1 MIIAAL
7 DVTRWPALSC
17 LVSSTD
23 IAGGLQKVRSPTA
36 MNFFTFYF
44 SSLGSFITSQ
54 LNDQLSAGSLAQ
66 VVERCTGIAE
76 FKVLNSLPAWIFLGF
91 LYALQKLRLS
101 LMIVFTWNTIFFLT
115 LPLLRLIR
123 RGCCARTK
131 DIKVVNIRNELRVR
145 RLISVINNLY
155 SKMDRYEG

>member
-7 DVTRWPALSC
+7 EVTKWPALSC
-17 LVSSTD
+17 RVSSTD
-23 IAGGLQKVRSPTA
+23 IAGGLQKVRSTTA

-76 FKVLNSLPAWIFLGF
+76 FKVLNSLLAWIFSGF
-91 LYALQKLRLS
+91 
-101 LMIVFTWNTIFFLT
+101 
-115 LPLLRLIR
+115 P
-123 RGCCARTK
+123 CAP
-131 DIKVVNIRNELRVR
+131 
-145 RLISVINNLY
+145 
-155 SKMDRYEG
+155 

>member
-1 MIIAAL
+1 MIISAL
-7 DVTRWPALSC
+7 DVAKWPALSC
-17 LVSSTD
+17 LVSSPD
-23 IAGGLQKVRSPTA
+23 VAGGLQKVRSTTA

-91 LYALQKLRLS
+91 PCALQKLRLS
-101 LMIVFTWNTIFFLT
+101 LMIVFTWNTTFFL
-115 LPLLRLIR
+115 LCLFYALLGGVAVLEQK
-123 RGCCARTK
+123 T
-131 DIKVVNIRNELRVR
+131 
-145 RLISVINNLY
+145 
-155 SKMDRYEG
+155 SKLWTFEMNCESEGWSPS

>member
-1 MIIAAL
+1 MTSSQLSCKLNWYSRRTAEGAFYYCDELLYLLFLIPRF
-7 DVTRWPALSC
+7 VYNKPTWWPALSW
-17 LVSSTD
+17 LVSSSGRALYRNRR
-23 IAGGLQKVRSPTA
+23 IQGFKFPTSL
-36 MNFFTFYF
+36 NFF
-44 SSLGSFITSQ
+44 
-54 LNDQLSAGSLAQ
+54 
-66 VVERCTGIAE
+66 
-76 FKVLNSLPAWIFLGF
+76 
-91 LYALQKLRLS
+91 RLS
-101 LMIVFTWNTIFFLT
+101 LRAAEVASITDDRVYVEHYFFLT

>member
-7 DVTRWPALSC
+7 DVTKRSALGC

-23 IAGGLQKVRSPTA
+23 IAGGLQKVRSTTA

-76 FKVLNSLPAWIFLGF
+76 FKVLNSLPA
-91 LYALQKLRLS
+91 
-101 LMIVFTWNTIFFLT
+101 
-115 LPLLRLIR
+115 
-123 RGCCARTK
+123 
-131 DIKVVNIRNELRVR
+131 
-145 RLISVINNLY
+145 
-155 SKMDRYEG
+155 

>member
-1 MIIAAL
+1 MVIAAL
-7 DVTRWPALSC
+7 DATKWPALSC

-23 IAGGLQKVRSPTA
+23 RAGGLRKVRSTTA

-44 SSLGSFITSQ
+44 SSQGSFITSQ
-54 LNDQLSAGSLAQ
+54 LNDQPSAGSLAQ

-76 FKVLNSLPAWIFLGF
+76 FKVWIPYQPEFFQAFFVRRRSCVYHCDDRVYVKNYFSFL
-91 LYALQKLRLS
+91 LC
-101 LMIVFTWNTIFFLT
+101 
-115 LPLLRLIR
+115 LLRLVR
-123 RGCCARTK
+123 RGYCARTK

-145 RLISVINNLY
+145 RLISVINNLC